1 MVVVVVMVAAMMPCM
16 APAVVLCTSTCSRM
30 CSSMQRRAGNPTHP
44 CRAFAA
50 WPRPATGR
58 VPGLAVPPCC
68 SALAG
73 SRPCTRG
80 PCADRLVGVRCPCV
94 APVPAVRWAT
104 LCRQAPKA
112 AAVGAAQRV
121 PWPAHAV
128 PHRSTDMKAPRR
140 CSVECAHGTGTCLRG
155 RKGAPRAR
163 CGCTR
168 GACWFFAKAVHS
180 HGYAMASCMRN
191 RTIALFTTRHL
202 AEVPADLGRGIEGAQ
217 ASTEQQPIVRLS
229 SILGPRDTCIE

>member
-1 MVVVVVMVAAMMPCM
+1 M
-16 APAVVLCTSTCSRM
+16 LL
-30 CSSMQRRAGNPTHP
+30 
-44 CRAFAA
+44 CRAA
-50 WPRPATGR
+50 
-58 VPGLAVPPCC
+58 
-68 SALAG
+68 
-73 SRPCTRG
+73 
-80 PCADRLVGVRCPCV
+80 
-94 APVPAVRWAT
+94 RWAT

-112 AAVGAAQRV
+112 AAVDAAQRV
-121 PWPAHAV
+121 LWPAHAV

-229 SILGPRDTCIE
+229 SILGPCDICIEYVEFCDRVASVSSRVPTPSTRQTLEVGNTDRCLWSWAYLVFVASTYYNAAAHQAVQVHDGRGGRDDASARRVVLRRHASHPDRGIF

>member
-1 MVVVVVMVAAMMPCM
+1 M
-16 APAVVLCTSTCSRM
+16 LL
-30 CSSMQRRAGNPTHP
+30 
-44 CRAFAA
+44 CRAA
-50 WPRPATGR
+50 
-58 VPGLAVPPCC
+58 
-68 SALAG
+68 
-73 SRPCTRG
+73 
-80 PCADRLVGVRCPCV
+80 
-94 APVPAVRWAT
+94 RWAT

-112 AAVGAAQRV
+112 AAVDAAQRV
-121 PWPAHAV
+121 LWPAHAV

-229 SILGPRDTCIE
+229 SILGPCDTCIERYWDGRPASGPLYKAACALAQPCAHPPDSLTRDSIHTRLILICFCGQQ

>member
-1 MVVVVVMVAAMMPCM
+1 M
-16 APAVVLCTSTCSRM
+16 LL
-30 CSSMQRRAGNPTHP
+30 
-44 CRAFAA
+44 CRAA
-50 WPRPATGR
+50 
-58 VPGLAVPPCC
+58 
-68 SALAG
+68 
-73 SRPCTRG
+73 
-80 PCADRLVGVRCPCV
+80 
-94 APVPAVRWAT
+94 RWAT

-112 AAVGAAQRV
+112 AAVDAAQRV
-121 PWPAHAV
+121 LWPAHAV

-229 SILGPRDTCIE
+229 SILGPRDTCIEYSYQVGRPVVVSYPLPVGVPGSKKAWCRYRAQGSAATEI

>member
-1 MVVVVVMVAAMMPCM
+1 M
-16 APAVVLCTSTCSRM
+16 LL
-30 CSSMQRRAGNPTHP
+30 
-44 CRAFAA
+44 CRAA
-50 WPRPATGR
+50 
-58 VPGLAVPPCC
+58 
-68 SALAG
+68 
-73 SRPCTRG
+73 
-80 PCADRLVGVRCPCV
+80 
-94 APVPAVRWAT
+94 RWAT

-112 AAVGAAQRV
+112 AAVDAAQRV
-121 PWPAHAV
+121 LWPAHAV

-229 SILGPRDTCIE
+229 SILGPCDICIEYAHLSHRRGRPDRYLSTSRKSSPTSKTFYGY

>member
-1 MVVVVVMVAAMMPCM
+1 M
-16 APAVVLCTSTCSRM
+16 LL
-30 CSSMQRRAGNPTHP
+30 
-44 CRAFAA
+44 CRAA
-50 WPRPATGR
+50 
-58 VPGLAVPPCC
+58 
-68 SALAG
+68 
-73 SRPCTRG
+73 
-80 PCADRLVGVRCPCV
+80 
-94 APVPAVRWAT
+94 RWAT

-112 AAVGAAQRV
+112 AAVDAAQRV
-121 PWPAHAV
+121 LWPAHAV

-229 SILGPRDTCIE
+229 SILGPRDTCIEYASVDLASIANSYRTRVGAPTVRHEEDYEAA

>member
-1 MVVVVVMVAAMMPCM
+1 M
-16 APAVVLCTSTCSRM
+16 LL
-30 CSSMQRRAGNPTHP
+30 
-44 CRAFAA
+44 CRAA
-50 WPRPATGR
+50 
-58 VPGLAVPPCC
+58 
-68 SALAG
+68 
-73 SRPCTRG
+73 
-80 PCADRLVGVRCPCV
+80 
-94 APVPAVRWAT
+94 RWAT

-121 PWPAHAV
+121 LWPAHAV
-128 PHRSTDMKAPRR
+128 PYRSTDMKAPRR

-229 SILGPRDTCIE
+229 SILGPCDTCIEYVHSSQALSSFFGHVSSHHSSSLSFQDAAVIRSCRSARGARLGAAARPDGFSRRILCHYA

>member
-1 MVVVVVMVAAMMPCM
+1 M
-16 APAVVLCTSTCSRM
+16 LL
-30 CSSMQRRAGNPTHP
+30 
-44 CRAFAA
+44 CRAA
-50 WPRPATGR
+50 
-58 VPGLAVPPCC
+58 
-68 SALAG
+68 
-73 SRPCTRG
+73 
-80 PCADRLVGVRCPCV
+80 
-94 APVPAVRWAT
+94 RWAT

-112 AAVGAAQRV
+112 AAVDAAQRV
-121 PWPAHAV
+121 LWPAHAV

-229 SILGPRDTCIE
+229 SILGPCDTCIEYSYANATGIPDRRQLRLMMLEIDGTSFETGSRCLETRRCATATARSRAGVTVRCSTCM

>member
-1 MVVVVVMVAAMMPCM
+1 M
-16 APAVVLCTSTCSRM
+16 LL
-30 CSSMQRRAGNPTHP
+30 
-44 CRAFAA
+44 CRAA
-50 WPRPATGR
+50 
-58 VPGLAVPPCC
+58 
-68 SALAG
+68 
-73 SRPCTRG
+73 
-80 PCADRLVGVRCPCV
+80 
-94 APVPAVRWAT
+94 RWAT

-112 AAVGAAQRV
+112 AAVDAAQRV
-121 PWPAHAV
+121 LWPAHAV

-229 SILGPRDTCIE
+229 SILGPRDNCIEYGYIPSWVHHHMSFFTRGNG

>member
-1 MVVVVVMVAAMMPCM
+1 M
-16 APAVVLCTSTCSRM
+16 LL
-30 CSSMQRRAGNPTHP
+30 
-44 CRAFAA
+44 CRAA
-50 WPRPATGR
+50 
-58 VPGLAVPPCC
+58 
-68 SALAG
+68 
-73 SRPCTRG
+73 
-80 PCADRLVGVRCPCV
+80 
-94 APVPAVRWAT
+94 RWAT

-112 AAVGAAQRV
+112 AAVDAAQRV
-121 PWPAHAV
+121 LWPAHAV

-229 SILGPRDTCIE
+229 SILGAGSRVIPDTCSLTFNTCMMYDVCRACMCMYVVRVMCDACHVIYRKPVFFY

>member
-1 MVVVVVMVAAMMPCM
+1 M
-16 APAVVLCTSTCSRM
+16 LL
-30 CSSMQRRAGNPTHP
+30 
-44 CRAFAA
+44 CRAA
-50 WPRPATGR
+50 
-58 VPGLAVPPCC
+58 
-68 SALAG
+68 
-73 SRPCTRG
+73 
-80 PCADRLVGVRCPCV
+80 
-94 APVPAVRWAT
+94 RWAT

-112 AAVGAAQRV
+112 AAVDAAQRV
-121 PWPAHAV
+121 LWPAHAV

-229 SILGPRDTCIE
+229 SILGPCDTCIEYVLIEYILLDEYIGTYRDTTTPIKSSLLVRNPSYQARTAEPSNGSREHERGLCGRAGEW

>member
-1 MVVVVVMVAAMMPCM
+1 M
-16 APAVVLCTSTCSRM
+16 LL
-30 CSSMQRRAGNPTHP
+30 
-44 CRAFAA
+44 CRAA
-50 WPRPATGR
+50 
-58 VPGLAVPPCC
+58 
-68 SALAG
+68 
-73 SRPCTRG
+73 
-80 PCADRLVGVRCPCV
+80 
-94 APVPAVRWAT
+94 RWAT

-112 AAVGAAQRV
+112 AAVDAAQRV
-121 PWPAHAV
+121 LWPAHAV

-168 GACWFFAKAVHS
+168 EACWFFAKAVHS

-229 SILGPRDTCIE
+229 SILGPCDTCIEYPPVPKVAWVSSCAGLKIEQLIVLGTLVVVAA